1 MAITETINLIVLR
14 KATIRPLKQL
24 SGMVRQACARAPDS
38 SEEPTLPWFVS
49 SQTIFPR
56 GLCPP
61 KPSK

>member
-49 SQTIFPR
+49 SQTI
-56 GLCPP
+56 
-61 KPSK
+61 